1 MDTALSNGDFL
12 CDSRGF
18 PVQISGNDEI
28 LQQIL
33 IRLSIKKGS
42 FAYNRDL
49 GSELYKLNI
58 YDENVS
64 DKAKVLIE
72 ESFNDMQNVFV
83 KSVLAELSEDQ
94 TNLILNI
101 ELSLNGELKDVVI
114 TI

>member
-18 PVQISGNDEI
+18 PVQISGNDEL
-28 LQQIL
+28 LQQAL
-33 IRLSIKKGS
+33 IRISVRNGS
-42 FAYNRDL
+42 FAYNRNL

-58 YDENVS
+58 YSENVA

-72 ESFNDMQNVFV
+72 EALNDMKNVLV
-83 KSVLAELSEDQ
+83 KDVFAELSEDE

-101 ELSLNGELKDVVI
+101 TLALNGELKDVVI